1 MLPPISTPGRDLT
14 TEPVA
19 MMALSKVIFLP
30 LSSPS
35 TMEISLSETNSPRP
49 LISWILFFFIR

>member
-1 MLPPISTPGRDLT
+1 MLPPISTPGRDFT

-30 LSSPS
+30 SSSPS
-35 TMEISLSETNSPRP
+35 TIASSLSETNSPRP
-49 LISWILFFFIR
+49 WISWILFFFIR